1 MHPDREEDALRAARK
16 KEYLVQVLIAI
27 ALVLVALVALWQSD
41 V

>member
-1 MHPDREEDALRAARK
+1 MHPDREEDPLPAARK
-16 KEYLVQVLIAI
+16 KEYLVQLLIAI